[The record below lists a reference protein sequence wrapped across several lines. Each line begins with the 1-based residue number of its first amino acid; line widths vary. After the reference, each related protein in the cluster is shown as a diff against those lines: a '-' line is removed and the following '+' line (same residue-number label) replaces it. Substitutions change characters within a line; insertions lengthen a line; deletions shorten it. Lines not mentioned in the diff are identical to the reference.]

1 MTDFNPKKIT
11 LPSGLRIVTVPQKE
25 TGAATVLVLVQTGSK
40 YETKEQNGIS
50 HFLEHMFFKGT
61 KKRPSTLEIA
71 EPIDAVGGTFN
82 AFTSEELTG
91 YWIKVEYDDLPLALD
106 FVSDI
111 FFNSIFPAKEI
122 AKEKGAVI
130 EEINI
135 YNDNPMR
142 KAEILWREVLY
153 GDQPAG
159 WNVAGSKETVLNLT
173 RQGMISY
180 MKRQYIASRT
190 VVCVAGNIDE
200 EDTQKRAASLFSK
213 TSQEMFKDRKPVYE
227 SQKKP
232 EILLEWRGID
242 QARIALGVRA
252 YNMFHPARFTQ
263 GLLATILGGMMSSR
277 LFIEVRDKLGL
288 AYDVGM
294 TSEEDPDSGFLLTR
308 AGVTMSNAEKA
319 IRTILHEYKKIVRFP
334 VPVKELKKAKEHI
347 KGQMALNLE
356 ASDEKAS
363 FYGIQELLEHRV
375 LTPAQVYDKI
385 KSVRASDIKRVAQE
399 LFVNN
404 RLNLVL
410 VGPFSSRGGSA
421 AGGKEKKQFEKL
433 LRL

>member
-1 MTDFNPKKIT
+1 MTDSKPKK
-11 LPSGLRIVTVPQKE
+11 LVLNSGLRILTVPQKE

-142 KAEILWREVLY
+142 KAETLWREVLY
-153 GDQPAG
+153 GDQPSG
-159 WNVAGSKETVLNLT
+159 WNVAGSKETVLSLT
-173 RQGMISY
+173 RQDMLSY
-180 MKRQYIASRT
+180 MKRQYVASRT
-190 VVCVAGNIDE
+190 VVCVAGNIDPK
-200 EDTQKRAASLFSK
+200 DTQKRVASLFSK
-213 TSQEMFKDRKPVYE
+213 TSRGIFKDRKPVYE

-232 EILLEWRGID
+232 EVLLEWRGID

-252 YNMFHPARFTQ
+252 YNIFHRARFTQ

-294 TSEEDPDSGFLLTR
+294 TSEGDPDCGFLLVR
-308 AGVTMSNAEKA
+308 AGVTPSNTEKA
-319 IRTILHEYKKIVRFP
+319 IKVILNECKKVTRLA
-334 VPVKELKKAKEHI
+334 VPQKELKKAKEHI

-375 LTPAQVYDKI
+375 LTPDQIYDKV
-385 KSVRASDIKRVAQE
+385 KGVRASDIKRVAQE
-399 LFVNN
+399 LFVNS
-404 RLNLVL
+404 RLNLAL
-410 VGPFSSRGGSA
+410 LGPF
-421 AGGKEKKQFEKL
+421 KEKKQFEKI
-433 LRL
+433 LRI

>member
-1 MTDFNPKKIT
+1 MADSKPKK
-11 LPSGLRIVTVPQKE
+11 LVLNSGLRILTVPQKE
-25 TGAATVLVLVQTGSK
+25 TGAVTVLVLVQTGSK

-82 AFTSEELTG
+82 AFTTEELTG

-122 AKEKGAVI
+122 VKEKGAVV

-135 YNDNPMR
+135 YNDNPR
-142 KAEILWREVLY
+142 SKADILWRQVLY
-153 GDQPAG
+153 GDQPSG
-159 WNVAGSKETVLNLT
+159 WNVAGSKETVLSLT
-173 RQGMISY
+173 RQDMLSY
-180 MKRQYIASRT
+180 MKRQYTASRT
-190 VVCVAGNIDE
+190 VVCVAGNIDAE
-200 EDTQKRAASLFSK
+200 HTQKRVASLFNKSSRA
-213 TSQEMFKDRKPVYE
+213 TFKDRKPVYE

-232 EILLEWRGID
+232 KVLLEWRGID

-252 YNMFHPARFTQ
+252 YNLFHPARFTQ

-308 AGVTMSNAEKA
+308 AGVTPSNAEKA
-319 IRTILHEYKKIVRFP
+319 IRIILREYKRIAQLP
-334 VPVKELKKAKEHI
+334 VPFKELQKAKEHI

-356 ASDEKAS
+356 PSEEKAS
-363 FYGIQELLEHRV
+363 FYGVQELLQKKV
-375 LTPAQVYDKI
+375 LTPGELYGRI
-385 KSVRASDIKRVAQE
+385 KNVRAGDVRRVAQE

-404 RLNLVL
+404 RLNLAL
-410 VGPFSSRGGSA
+410 LGPF
-421 AGGKEKKQFEKL
+421 KEKKQFEKL